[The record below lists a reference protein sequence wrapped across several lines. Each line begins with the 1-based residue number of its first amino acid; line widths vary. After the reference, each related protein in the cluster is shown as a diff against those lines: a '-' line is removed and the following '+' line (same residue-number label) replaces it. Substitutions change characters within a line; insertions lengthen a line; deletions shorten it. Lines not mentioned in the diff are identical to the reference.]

1 VFLRLAQKVGGKQKV
16 DLRWRQLLEKE
27 AEILARQ
34 EPGPRIHS
42 GSIMLD

>member
-1 VFLRLAQKVGGKQKV
+1 LLAA
-16 DLRWRQLLEKE
+16 E

-42 GSIMLD
+42 GCSTPAASVVVDNG